1 MLLRFSVEN
10 YRSFRDRVEL
20 SMIPSRVR
28 SHPGHVV
35 SPASARDIGALKAS
49 VIYGANAS
57 GKSNLIKA
65 MHHARQMITQ
75 GNSLGKNLEYDPFLL
90 DKPCTLKPSR
100 FEFEIK
106 CGKNNYAYGFM
117 ADHKA
122 IHEEW
127 LYNIDRKGESPVFVR
142 SGEGADAITFPELK
156 FSSKE
161 DEQFLTFTA
170 KATPRHRLF
179 LFECL
184 DRNVTRMLDYIRP
197 LVEVNEWFHH
207 RLNIV
212 FPDSKYHGLEM
223 AVHSDHAVSHLLA
236 GLLSN
241 FDTGINDLS
250 LKQVDL
256 VKDVHDLTDQVK
268 QDILATLE
276 TGEATLVS
284 TPNSTR
290 YQIIK
295 HQTGD
300 VSAFK
305 LMTSH
310 KNHQGE
316 PVDFDINRESD
327 GSQRIL
333 DIAPGLLELFS
344 QDKVYVIDEIDRSL
358 HCEITTTILSRF
370 LSLTAGRH
378 SQLIVT
384 THESNL
390 LDANLIRRDEVWF
403 AQKSPEGVSSL
414 YSLEEFQSRPDNDIR
429 KGYLIGRFGGV
440 PVIRDGFADLVRGL
454 CSDA

>member
-20 SMIPSRVR
+20 SMVPSRVR
-28 SHPGHVV
+28 THSGHVI
-35 SPASARDIGALKAS
+35 PPGNPKDIGALKAA

-65 MHHARQMITQ
+65 MHFARLMIVQ
-75 GNSLGKNLEYDPFLL
+75 GSPQGKNLNYDPFLL
-90 DKPCTLKPSR
+90 DKDCSQKPSR

-117 ADHKA
+117 ADSKF
-122 IHEEW
+122 IQEEW
-127 LYNIDRKGESPVFVR
+127 LYKIDKKGESPVFVR
-142 SGEGADAITFPELK
+142 TSEHSISFPALK
-156 FSSKE
+156 FKSKD
-161 DEQFLTFTA
+161 DEQFLSFTA
-170 KATPRHRLF
+170 KATPGHRLF
-179 LFECL
+179 LFECQ
-184 DRNVTRMLDYIRP
+184 DRNVTKALDYIKP
-197 LVEVNEWFHH
+197 LTEVNDWFHH

-212 FPDSKYHGLEM
+212 FPDSKYNGLEM
-223 AVHSDHAVSHLLA
+223 AVHSDDTVSSLLA
-236 GLLSN
+236 SILRS

-256 VKDVHDLTDQVK
+256 IKDVYDIPDHIK
-268 QDILATLE
+268 QDIMATLE
-276 TGEATLVS
+276 AGEASLVS
-284 TPNSTR
+284 TPDSTR
-290 YQIIK
+290 YQILKNQNGEIS
-295 HQTGD
+295 T
-300 VSAFK
+300 FK

-316 PVDFDINRESD
+316 SVDFDINQESD

-358 HCEITTTILSRF
+358 HSEITMAILSQF
-370 LSLTAGRH
+370 LSLTTGRH

-390 LDANLIRRDEVWF
+390 LDVSLIRRDEIWF
-403 AQKSPEGVSSL
+403 AQKSSAGVSSL
-414 YSLEEFQSRPDNDIR
+414 YSLEEYQSRPDKDIR
-429 KGYLIGRFGGV
+429 KDYLVGRFGGV
-440 PVIRDGFADLVRGL
+440 PVIKDGLNNLVKGINN
-454 CSDA
+454 D